1 MINLV
6 RLIVALLLLQIL
18 CLPLAAQTKTET
30 LITRSFNAVP
40 FEKFAR
46 QMEDNTDFRFFY
58 DPASVDSLIVTISVQ
73 RKPIQYL
80 LDQIFVNTDFH
91 FAIDDLQNIYIVRG
105 IEIQTR
111 LPETISG
118 LTENT
123 YNKFQ
128 LSYLEQQD
136 EKEKSQRLAENKQY
150 DIGKKTAEIGA
161 GNATIAGYIKSAAS
175 GESIIGASVFI
186 TDPFT
191 GVSTDQFGYYSLTIP
206 KGKRVLN
213 ISSTG
218 MKPAIRKVTLYSDG
232 KLNVELL
239 DDVITLKEIV
249 VESDR
254 DKNISG
260 NQMGVVRL
268 DFKTMKK
275 IPAAFGEVDLFKV
288 MLTLPGVQTVGEG
301 SNGLNVR
308 GGAASQNLILLDNAT
323 IYNPSHLFGF
333 FSAFNPDVMKN
344 VELYKSSIPA
354 EFGGRISSVL
364 DVNSREGNMK
374 KFSGTGGIGLITG
387 RLTLEGPILKDKISF
402 LVGGRSTYSDWLL
415 KKIPGDELKN
425 SQASFYD
432 LNAKVTYEINDKN
445 SLYLMGYASKDRFK
459 LNSDTLYEYGTRA
472 VTLQWKH
479 SFNTKLYAVLGGG
492 YSGYEYQISSDENPI
507 EAFKLLYAI
516 DQTNA
521 KIDFNYFPVP
531 KHTVNMGA
539 NIIRYG
545 LSPGSKI
552 NSDPA
557 VKVDNDILPDEHGL
571 ESAIYVGD
579 NFEVSPR
586 LSVYAGLRYSFY
598 NYLGPHDVY
607 LYKPGE
613 SKSVESITDTVS
625 YPAEKSIAN
634 YHGPEYRVSF
644 KYSLLRG
651 SSIKL
656 SYNRTRQYIQ
666 MLSNTAAISPTDI
679 WKLSDVYI
687 KPQVGDQYS
696 IGFYKNFKGN
706 SIETSVETY
715 YKTMSNTIDYKGG
728 AQLLLNHHIETDVI
742 NAEGKA
748 YGIELMVKKLN
759 GKANGWVTYTYSRS
773 LLKAQSTFTSETV
786 NGGDYYPSNYDKPH
800 AFNFVGNY
808 KFSHRYSTSLNLTYS
823 TGRPITVPI
832 GKYSI
837 DGSYRTLYGPRN
849 GDRIPDYF
857 RIDFSLNIE
866 GNHRIKKLAHGSW
879 TLGVYN
885 LTGRKNA
892 YSVFFESQNGRIQ
905 GYKLSV
911 FGSAIP
917 TITYNFK
924 F

>member
-1 MINLV
+1 MICLY
-6 RLIVALLLLQIL
+6 RFSFSLLLLQIL
-18 CLPLAAQTKTET
+18 YLPSTAQNRSDT
-30 LITRSFNAVP
+30 LITQSFTAIQ
-40 FEKFAR
+40 FEVFAR
-46 QMEDNTDFRFFY
+46 QIEADTEYRFFY
-58 DPASVDSLIVTISVQ
+58 DPTAVDSLIVNLTVQ
-73 RKPIQYL
+73 QKPIQYVL
-80 LDQIFVNTDFH
+80 AQIFENTEFN
-91 FAIDDLQNIYIVRG
+91 FAIDDLHHIYIVKG

-111 LPETISG
+111 LPDSFSV
-118 LTENT
+118 LPANT

-128 LSYLEQQD
+128 LDYLEQD
-136 EKEKSQRLAENKQY
+136 EKEKSVLLAENRHY
-150 DIGKKTAEIGA
+150 EIGKKTAEPGA
-161 GNATIAGYIKSAAS
+161 GKATIAGYVKSAAS

-191 GVSTDQFGYYSLTIP
+191 GASSDQFGYFSLNIP
-206 KGKRVLN
+206 KGKHELN
-213 ISSTG
+213 IRSTG

-232 KLNVELL
+232 NLNIELL

-249 VESDR
+249 VESER
-254 DKNISG
+254 DKNISS

-268 DFKTMKK
+268 DFKTLKK

-301 SNGLNVR
+301 SSGLNVR
-308 GGAASQNLILLDNAT
+308 GGAASQNLILLDDAT

-374 KFSGTGGIGLITG
+374 KFSGTGGIGPVTG

-415 KKIPGDELKN
+415 NKIPGDELKN

-432 LNAKVTYEINDKN
+432 LNAKVNYEINDKN
-445 SLYLMGYASKDRFK
+445 SLYVMGYTSRDRFK

-472 VTLQWKH
+472 VTLKWKH

-492 YSGYEYQISSDENPI
+492 YSGYEYQISSDKNPVD
-507 EAFKLLYAI
+507 AFRLLYAI
-516 DQTNA
+516 NQTNA
-521 KIDFNYFPVP
+521 KIDFNYFPMP
-531 KHTVNMGA
+531 KHTVNIGG
-539 NIIRYG
+539 NIIRYE

-552 NSDPA
+552 NSDPS
-557 VKVDNDILPDEHGL
+557 VNDDILPDEHGV
-571 ESAIYVGD
+571 ESAVYIGD
-579 NFEVSPR
+579 NFDVSPR
-586 LSVYAGLRYSFY
+586 LSIYTGLRYSFY
-598 NYLGPHDVY
+598 NFLGPHDVY
-607 LYKPGE
+607 QYKPGE
-613 SKSVESITDTVS
+613 SKSVESIIDTVS
-625 YPAEKSIAN
+625 FADGKSISK
-634 YHGPEYRVSF
+634 YHGPEYRISL
-644 KYSLLRG
+644 KYSLLKA

-679 WKLSDVYI
+679 WKLSDPYI
-687 KPQVGDQYS
+687 KPQIGDQYS
-696 IGFYKNFKGN
+696 IGYYKNFKGN

-715 YKTMSNTIDYKGG
+715 YKTMANTIDYKGG

-748 YGIELMVKKLN
+748 YGVELMVKKTN

-773 LLKAQSTFTSETV
+773 LIKSQSTFTSETV
-786 NGGDYYPSNYDKPH
+786 NGGNYYPSDYDKPH

-857 RIDFSLNIE
+857 RIDFSVNIE

-879 TLGVYN
+879 TIGVYN